1 MKLCRSC
8 LLIVALAILAGC
20 SSDSGPDWADI
31 KGEAG
36 PAKLIEFTP
45 SVKLDVRWKAALG
58 NSRFNVL
65 TPASSGEAVFGASAQ
80 GLLFSL
86 NRATGKQNWKV
97 DTGVAIS
104 GGVGSGDGLVLVGSD
119 KGEVLAFDE
128 NGKQRWKTT
137 VSSEV
142 LSAPQVADGMVLV
155 RSGDGRVAAL
165 NVADGKQQWLYER
178 STPALVV
185 RNHAGL
191 VVQRGIAYAGFA
203 GGKLA
208 ALKISDGSVLWE
220 VAVSIPRGNTELER
234 ISDITGSP
242 VVDDEEVCAIA
253 FQGRLAC
260 FDPMRGNP
268 LWNRDIS
275 SDKAMLLL
283 RSYLYVSDAKG
294 SVMMLDKA
302 SGSTV
307 WKNDKLSR
315 RDTSSPQV
323 LGNLVLVGDY
333 DGYLHALNRE
343 DGSMAARIKLDGGAI
358 QSAPL
363 TLDGDLLVQTRN
375 GELYSL
381 SVK

>member
-1 MKLCRSC
+1 MNFRRSC
-8 LLIVALAILAGC
+8 LLTAALSVLTAC
-20 SSDSGPDWADI
+20 SSDGPNWADI

-36 PAKLIEFTP
+36 PAELVKFTP
-45 SVKLDVRWKAALG
+45 TVEFDVRWQTTLG
-58 NSRFNVL
+58 DSRLNVL
-65 TPASSGEAVFGASAQ
+65 TPARSGGAVFAASAKGRLY
-80 GLLFSL
+80 GLDS
-86 NRATGKQNWKV
+86 ASGKQLWSV
-97 DTGVAIS
+97 DTGVTIS
-104 GGVGSGDGLVLVGSD
+104 GGVGSGNGMVLVGSD

-128 NGKQRWKTT
+128 NGRRLWKAN

-155 RSGDGRVAAL
+155 RSGDGRIAAL
-165 NVADGKQQWLYER
+165 SAADGKQQWLYER

-191 VVQRGIAYAGFA
+191 AVQRGVAFAGFA
-203 GGKLA
+203 GGKLV
-208 ALKISDGSVLWE
+208 ALKITDGSVLWE

-234 ISDITGSP
+234 ISDITSTP
-242 VVDDEEVCAIA
+242 VVDDEVVCAIA

-260 FDPMRGNP
+260 FDPLRGNP

-275 SDKAMLLL
+275 SDKGMLLL
-283 RSYLYVSDAKG
+283 RSYLYLSDAKG

-307 WKNDKLSR
+307 WKNDKLSLR
-315 RDTSSPQV
+315 NTAAPQV
-323 LGNLVLVGDY
+323 LGDLVVVGDY
-333 DGYLHALNRE
+333 AGYLHALKRD
-343 DGSMAARIKLDGGAI
+343 DGSMAGRVKLEGGAI
-358 QSAPL
+358 EAAPL
-363 TLDGDLLVQTRN
+363 TLDSGLLVQTRK

>member
-1 MKLCRSC
+1 MKLCQSA
-8 LLIVALAILAGC
+8 LLIFALSLLAGC
-20 SSDSGPDWADI
+20 SSDSGPEWADI

-36 PAKLIEFTP
+36 PAKLIEFTA
-45 SVKLDVRWKAALG
+45 SVKFDVRWKAELG
-58 NSRFNVL
+58 DSRLNVL
-65 TPASSGEAVFGASAQ
+65 TPASSGGAVYGASAKGQ
-80 GLLFSL
+80 LFSL
-86 NRATGKQNWKV
+86 SSASGKQLWKI

-104 GGVGSGDGLVLVGSD
+104 GGVGSGDGLILLGSD
-119 KGEVLAFDE
+119 KGEVFAFDE
-128 NGKQRWKTT
+128 NGKQRWKTM

-142 LSAPQVADGMVLV
+142 LSAPQVADGLVLV
-155 RSGDGRVAAL
+155 RSGDGRIAGL
-165 NVADGKQQWLYER
+165 NAADGKQLWLYER

-191 VVQRGIAYAGFA
+191 TVQRGVAYAGFA
-203 GGKLA
+203 GGKLV

-234 ISDITGSP
+234 ISDITSSP
-242 VVDDEEVCAIA
+242 VVDDDEVCAIA

-260 FDPMRGNP
+260 FDPLRGNP

-275 SDKAMLLL
+275 GDKAMLLL
-283 RSYLYVSDAKG
+283 RSYLYISDAKG

-307 WKNDKLSR
+307 WKNDKLLLR
-315 RDTSSPQV
+315 NTSSPQV
-323 LGNLVLVGDY
+323 LGDLVVVGDY
-333 DGYLHALNRE
+333 AGYLHALTRE

-358 QSAPL
+358 QSSPL
-363 TLDGDLLVQTRN
+363 ALDGGLLVQTRD
-375 GELYSL
+375 GALYSL